1 LEVEL
6 SEQEQMATQAQAY
19 GTRLDS
25 ASARPINN
33 PYIKELYAALSKAQ
47 GQMEAASKDSK
58 NPAFNSRYADL
69 AAVWDAVREPLSKN
83 GLAVIQHPVDAG
95 DKRIGLVT
103 ILTHESGQS
112 VRFEYSMPI
121 GDRVT
126 AQAVGSAI
134 TYARRYS
141 LMAVCGIAP
150 DDDDGNAASG
160 KTTPSQSATGQ
171 SAAQPLDSAKVV
183 AKFSDAKTEA
193 ERSKVREAVTASGA
207 PNRADI
213 LKKLDAVI
221 VAAGGK

>member
-1 LEVEL
+1 MSDEGSNDALRG
-6 SEQEQMATQAQAY
+6 A
-19 GTRLDS
+19 
-25 ASARPINN
+25 N
-33 PYIKELYAALSKAQ
+33 KELFTAMAKAQ
-47 GQMEAASKDSK
+47 GQMEAAAKDSK

-83 GLAVIQHPVDAG
+83 GLAVIQHPLEAG
-95 DKRIGLVT
+95 EKRVGLTT

-112 VRFEYSMPI
+112 LQFNYTMPI

-160 KTTPSQSATGQ
+160 KSTTSQTAT
-171 SAAQPLDSAKVV
+171 QPLDAAKVV
-183 AKFSDAKTEA
+183 DRFNSAKTEA
-193 ERSKVREAVTASGA
+193 DRSKVRSAVEASGA

-213 LKKLDAVI
+213 LKNLDSI
-221 VAAGGK
+221 VAAATKGSKTPEGK